1 MVGTG
6 GPGGP
11 ETGGGRPYGEE
22 RLQPVPAV
30 LGRRYREP
38 GVWAVSVLLEFML
51 LHQRGRGRVS
61 ENLFQIGL
69 QLN

>member
-38 GVWAVSVLLEFML
+38 G
-51 LHQRGRGRVS
+51 
-61 ENLFQIGL
+61 GL
-69 QLN
+69 GGLGLT